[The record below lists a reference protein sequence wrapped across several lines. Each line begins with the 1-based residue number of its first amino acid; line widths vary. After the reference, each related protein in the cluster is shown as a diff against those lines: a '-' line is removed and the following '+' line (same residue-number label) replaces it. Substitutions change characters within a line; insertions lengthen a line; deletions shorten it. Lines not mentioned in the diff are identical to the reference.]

1 MNKKFFFPTAVY
13 EESLKLDTN
22 VLLNS
27 ILQLKEKDSKGLIKS
42 NRNSYHSQD
51 NLQTLDEFKEISNN
65 IIDVVKQIFKEQAI
79 TTKFI
84 LGNMWAN
91 INPRAGF
98 NAVHTHPNSFLS
110 GVYYVKVP
118 QNSGELRLMDPRVQN
133 LILVPDREDNIPEEY
148 CNQQDYI
155 PSENKLLIFPSYVP
169 HLVFANESRD
179 LRVSISFNIIL
190 IF

>member
-169 HLVFANESRD
+169 HLVIANESRD